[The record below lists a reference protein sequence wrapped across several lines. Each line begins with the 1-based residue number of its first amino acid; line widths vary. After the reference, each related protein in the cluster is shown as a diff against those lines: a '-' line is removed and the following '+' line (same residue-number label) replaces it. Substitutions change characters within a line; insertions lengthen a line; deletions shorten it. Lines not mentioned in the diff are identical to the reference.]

1 MHTYAM
7 GAYHPQ
13 LVHFAI
19 ALVFVGVGFRLLSMV
34 GWIDFIGPAATTLI
48 LLGTIASFTAV
59 QSGTAAH
66 GPVERIPGVRP
77 AVAEHET
84 WGERARNT
92 FVIVSLVELAA
103 LGLAWRR
110 HPLSRPVS
118 IAAAAVGVVGLL
130 VMYQAAERGGNLV
143 YSYAG
148 GIGMRAGDV
157 EGVNRLFVAGAYS
170 QAMQDMRNGQN
181 DDAMTLINLAS
192 SRFPANLDL
201 QLLAAEWTTDIQGDP
216 AAALRRL
223 DAIII
228 PQDDSSARIRA
239 GVARAAALAA
249 QGNADGARAVLQTLQ
264 GEFPDS
270 EPVKRKLE
278 EIAGPTAK

>member
-1 MHTYAM
+1 M

-19 ALVFVGVGFRLLSMV
+19 ALVFAGVGFRLLSLW
-34 GWIDFIGPAATTLI
+34 GRAGFAGPAATTLI
-48 LLGTIASFTAV
+48 LVGTIASFAAV

-77 AVAEHET
+77 AVVDHEA

-103 LGLAWRR
+103 LGLTWRR
-110 HPLSRPVS
+110 HPLARPVS
-118 IAAAAVGVVGLL
+118 LAAAAIGAAGLV
-130 VMYQAAERGGNLV
+130 VMYQAADRGGKLV

-148 GIGMRAGDV
+148 GIGMRAGDT

-181 DDAMTLINLAS
+181 DDAMTLINLAAA
-192 SRFPANLDL
+192 RFPANFDL
-201 QLLAAEWTTDIQGDP
+201 QLLAAEWTTDVQGDP

-223 DAIII
+223 DALSI
-228 PQDDSSARIRA
+228 PQDDTDARIRA
-239 GVARAAALAA
+239 GLARASALAS

-270 EPVKRKLE
+270 TPVKRRLE
-278 EIAGPTAK
+278 EMGTPPQ